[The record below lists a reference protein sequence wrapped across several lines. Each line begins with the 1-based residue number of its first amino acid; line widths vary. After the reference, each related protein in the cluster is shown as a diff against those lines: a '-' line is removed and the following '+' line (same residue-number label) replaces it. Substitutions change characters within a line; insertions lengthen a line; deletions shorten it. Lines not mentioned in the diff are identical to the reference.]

1 MGTRAKKIG
10 LVLSGGGHRG
20 VAHAGGIK
28 ALEEFGIYPNII
40 SGASAGA
47 LVGALYAAN
56 HSPEDIKEIFKKI
69 KLFHISRL
77 SRKKAGF
84 FNVETFYD
92 FLLDYFKR
100 DNFDVLSKKMY
111 ITATDLVNA
120 KVNVFDKGALIHP
133 ILASASFP
141 GILTPVSI
149 KGTLYS
155 DGGILD
161 NFPVSPIKEQCEVIY
176 GIYAS
181 PIRKMALEEFKH
193 SYNVLDRAFHL
204 RIHQHSIT
212 KFELCDLVIYPKT
225 LSKYGLFN
233 TDHIDEIFEIGYQ
246 ETVKALTKEFKTHE
260 YAKSEYAPPQHS

>member
-1 MGTRAKKIG
+1 MGTKTENIG

-20 VAHAGGIK
+20 VAHTGALM
-28 ALEEFGIYPNII
+28 ALEEHGLYPNVI

-56 HSPEDIKEIFKKI
+56 YTPMAIKGIFKKI
-69 KLFHISRL
+69 KLFNISRL

-92 FLLDYFKR
+92 FLLSYFEK
-100 DNFDVLSKKMY
+100 DSFSILSKKIY

-120 KVNVFDKGALIHP
+120 KVKVFSEGNLIYP
-133 ILASASFP
+133 ILASVSFP
-141 GILTPVSI
+141 GILTPVPI
-149 KGTLYS
+149 EGTLYS

-161 NFPVSPIKEQCEVIY
+161 NFPIDPIKHQCDTLFGV
-176 GIYAS
+176 YAS
-181 PIRKMALEEFKH
+181 PIRKMEVEEFKH

-204 RIHQHSIT
+204 RIHQHSMT
-212 KFELCDLVIYPKT
+212 KFNMCDMVIYPKD

-233 TDHIDEIFEIGYQ
+233 SNHIDEIFEIGYQ
-246 ETVKALTKEFKTHE
+246 ETKKMLGRGYRATNTIKRLTT
-260 YAKSEYAPPQHS
+260 PNP

>member
-1 MGTRAKKIG
+1 MKTKNIG
-10 LVLSGGGHRG
+10 LVLSGGGRRG
-20 VAHAGGIK
+20 VAHAGAIK
-28 ALEEFGIYPNII
+28 AFEEFGIYPNII

-56 HSPEDIKEIFKKI
+56 YSPEEIKEIFKKI
-69 KLFHISRL
+69 KLFNISRL

-92 FLLDYFKR
+92 FLLDYFKK
-100 DNFDVLSKKMY
+100 DNFNVLSKKMY

-120 KVNVFDKGALIHP
+120 KVTVFNEDNLIHP

-141 GILTPVSI
+141 GILTPVTI
-149 KGTLYS
+149 NGILYS

-161 NFPVSPIKEQCEVIY
+161 NFPIDPIKDQCDVIY

-181 PIRKMALEEFKH
+181 PMRKMAVEEFKH

-212 KFELCDLVIYPKT
+212 KFKLCDMVVYPKD

-246 ETVKALTKEFKTHE
+246 ETIKEVKKKFGTPAYTKN
-260 YAKSEYAPPQHS
+260 EYAPSQNQ

>member
-1 MGTRAKKIG
+1 MKTKNIG

-56 HSPEDIKEIFKKI
+56 YSPEAIKEIFKKI
-69 KLFHISRL
+69 KLFNISRL
-77 SRKKAGF
+77 ARKKAGF
-84 FNVETFYD
+84 INVETFYD
-92 FLLDYFKR
+92 FLLDYFKT
-100 DNFDVLSKKMY
+100 DNFEALSKKMY
-111 ITATDLVNA
+111 VTATDLVNA
-120 KVNVFDKGALIHP
+120 KVNVFDKDNLIYP

-161 NFPVSPIKEQCEVIY
+161 NFPVDPIIDQCDVIY

-181 PIRKMALEEFKH
+181 PIRKMAAEEFKH

-212 KFELCDLVIYPKT
+212 KFKLCDLVIYPKD

-233 TDHIDEIFEIGYQ
+233 TDHIDEVFEIGYQ
-246 ETVKALTKEFKTHE
+246 ETIKELKKKFGTREYSKNE
-260 YAKSEYAPPQHS
+260 YASPQLP